1 MQYSYFSVIS
11 EFSHKKSAS
20 FSNVSAVLPPP
31 TLYKVETR
39 KKMLDTR
46 VQQLFVGWGEGLG
59 PCE

>member
-11 EFSHKKSAS
+11 EFSHKKVHPFRTFLQ
-20 FSNVSAVLPPP
+20 FSLPP
-31 TLYKVETR
+31 TLHKVETR